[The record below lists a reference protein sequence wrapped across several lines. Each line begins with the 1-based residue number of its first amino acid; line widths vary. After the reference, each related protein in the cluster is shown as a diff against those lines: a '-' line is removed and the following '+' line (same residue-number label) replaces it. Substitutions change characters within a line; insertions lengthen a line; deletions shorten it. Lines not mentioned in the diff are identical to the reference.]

1 MLREEKEEMIKET
14 MADIT
19 AAGYKQLMLSPR
31 EVAQIT
37 GVSISTLD
45 NWRRAGVGIPFKKM
59 DRGRRGRVMYPKR
72 SVAEWIISGNVRV
85 A

>member
-1 MLREEKEEMIKET
+1 MTREEKKEMIRET

-45 NWRRAGVGIPFKKM
+45 NWRRASVGIKFKKM
-59 DRGRRGRVMYPKR
+59 DRGKRGRVMYPKR
-72 SVAEWIISGNVRV
+72 AVAEWIVTGNIKV